1 MQKEEAEGIE
11 FKRGNKNTILSKITA
26 LSAMALPKLQPMKL
40 PSQFQQNI
48 GSISK
53 MRWACTCDDNLMTRK
68 SLELILHGRRNAME
82 DMMSIFVC
90 KQLQARSLGGQGSLQ
105 IQ

>member
-11 FKRGNKNTILSKITA
+11 FKRGNKNTIFSKITA
-26 LSAMALPKLQPMKL
+26 LSIMALPKLQPVEL
-40 PSQFQQNI
+40 PSQFQRNI

-53 MRWACTCDDNLMTRK
+53 MRWSCTCYDNPMTRK
-68 SLELILHGRRNAME
+68 SLELILHGRRNPMG
-82 DMMSIFVC
+82 DMMGIFVC
-90 KQLQARSLGGQGSLQ
+90 KQLKARSLGGQGSLQ